1 MPETDGRH
9 APGARG
15 RRGDKKAGEDRG
27 RRGPQD
33 IA

>member
-9 APGARG
+9 APRAAKGGAGGHRG
-15 RRGDKKAGEDRG
+15 RK
-27 RRGPQD
+27 GPHD